1 RTGRTASR
9 PGPTHPQ
16 PPSHKVAPPY
26 KTPLPLPT
34 APSRRSP
41 HASEPT
47 RIRNGP
53 RLPLRSL
60 PPPYPLRTGASE
72 RPTAP
77 CSPLPPD
84 GVPHHHHRL
93 SAGIRPVP
101 RIHHAPVLR
110 VAQDDSSAYALAIM
124 RVRTAPPWFG
134 SIFVGWWVGEGRPD
148 FDPHL
153 SLQNPDPIGMGL
165 AMEAVAEAAG
175 PECIVPGQQA
185 PLRLMGLKVQ
195 IHLSLAVSDRYAY
208 VDDLAVSHYLIVA
221 IVLLI

>member
-1 RTGRTASR
+1 MASLTTTTASS
-9 PGPTHPQ
+9 PAALPAAA
-16 PPSHKVAPPY
+16 SAAPA
-26 KTPLPLPT
+26 TASSVSPT
-34 APSRRSP
+34 AAASKRP
-41 HASEPT
+41 HLA
-47 RIRNGP
+47 GDD
-53 RLPLRSL
+53 
-60 PPPYPLRTGASE
+60 
-72 RPTAP
+72 AP
-77 CSPLPPD
+77 WRVAAA
-84 GVPHHHHRL
+84 G

-101 RIHHAPVLR
+101 RIHHGPVLR

-185 PLRLMGLKVQ
+185 PLRLMGLKVWPLD
-195 IHLSLAVSDRYAY
+195 IEMKFLEPFGRELHSMKKFMDKSCSVMDS
-208 VDDLAVSHYLIVA
+208 SSITHK
-221 IVLLI
+221 